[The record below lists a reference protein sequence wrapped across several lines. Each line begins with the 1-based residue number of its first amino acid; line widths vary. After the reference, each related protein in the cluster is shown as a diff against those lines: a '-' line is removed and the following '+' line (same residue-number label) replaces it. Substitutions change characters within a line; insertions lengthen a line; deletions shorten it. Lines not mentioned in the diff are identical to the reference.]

1 MLTDFAEEKFDI
13 LIQAGQSN
21 AQGTAFGDV
30 PHPYI
35 PDPRVLY
42 LQEDMTVTLA
52 REAVEGNAVRGNLGL
67 TFASDY
73 LAAGLLDPG
82 RKLLIL
88 RAAVGGTGFMEG
100 HWTPDGAQYQ
110 KMLEM
115 ARTALAMNPEN
126 QLVALLWHQGE
137 RDCWQESTYAHHYDH
152 LKTLVDNVRAEFVS
166 PALPFVAGDLV
177 QDWKQAHLSI
187 ATPVTEAIRAVC
199 TDCGGAFVSSEG
211 LPSNRESQV
220 RHPFGNDD
228 DRIHFS
234 RPAVYELGHR
244 YFEAYQYLTHK

>member
-1 MLTDFAEEKFDI
+1 MLRDFSAEAFDI
-13 LIQAGQSN
+13 IIQAGQSN

-30 PHPYI
+30 EDPFV

-42 LQEDMTVTLA
+42 LQDDFSITQA
-52 REAVEGNAVRGNLGL
+52 RELPEGNAVRGN
-67 TFASDY
+67 FALPFAADY
-73 LAAGLLDPG
+73 MAAGMLEPG

-88 RAAVGGTGFMEG
+88 RTAVGGTGFMEG
-100 HWTPDGAQYQ
+100 HWTPEGPLYRQ
-110 KMLEM
+110 MLEM
-115 ARTALAMNPEN
+115 TSTALALNPCN

-137 RDCWQESTYAHHYDH
+137 RDCWQESTYAQHYDH
-152 LKTLVDNVRAEFVS
+152 LKTLVDNVRTEFAS

-177 QDWKQAHLSI
+177 QDWKQDHLSI

-220 RHPFGNDD
+220 VHPFGDGD

-234 RPAVYELGHR
+234 RPAIYELGHR
-244 YFEAYQYLTHK
+244 YFEAYQYLTRR